1 MPSVNAT
8 KTWTDEAS
16 IISQF
21 ASSTTVWL
29 IGFLRPP
36 MTATFIFRLETS
48 AYAILYL
55 STDENPD
62 NIVPILN
69 TSSSLE
75 SAEQILYNDTK
86 SRIVYAIDSVINGIA
101 EVQQISVINAPFQ
114 IGFEGVYTAILEGA
128 TDAIIIQDALNDLA
142 TIYPLMVTV
151 AFVGTA
157 YEVTFP
163 IEMGDVSLLTIISI
177 AFINPQYVIESVQ
190 GVASGTK
197 LAFRLDGAT
206 SNYFDFRTGVVTNA
220 MLTNSFNQLFT
231 IRCPPSLY
239 DQQTISSI
247 VYSNEF
253 ETANPYDDSIIIT
266 NMAFCGRDALTSGY
280 LVIGNMRPADY
291 MCFAY
296 KIPPSGGT
304 VIMRFYVQSDGDSS
318 TNTYENITMQLNQDG
333 HWHYTCIDLL
343 NTLQQHSVTYLTID
357 TFLIMNV
364 YLNSYPFG
372 SMFDTVTLRTSVPN
386 GYEDQD
392 TVTTTDQSSS
402 GQCTFPF
409 VYNGQTYFTCTLDE
423 NNMPICG
430 SISNTTFYCQ
440 NSSIEG
446 VRRLYPKYQLLYNSL
461 NVTHSSVNKM
471 INISFRYTSCASPTL
486 IEPLPP
492 TIANV
497 TSITNASKAIGG
509 VYDIMFKQH
518 LYTSIP
524 AKITGQDLTN
534 LLQSFPD
541 FGYVIADSTG
551 ECAQYSY
558 TIRWLTNTK
567 QPLIAI
573 VNSSEVIPMNT
584 SITVRMDQ
592 SGGGNSLFYNLPADM
607 LRTWHTIPQVEVL
620 VGGYSSYCSNTD
632 NNCPFQ
638 WLIQQTPL
646 IFAINQNGTIVT
658 IDGIGFG
665 STIESNIVSIGESGS
680 CNVTKV
686 NTTSIICTIVNAPSG
701 PQSVQVNVVNKGFA
715 LSNESAT
722 VIVQLSILSFQ
733 PTRGGAGGGYRLTVI
748 GTGFSSNA
756 SITIDGNP
764 CTNSSVANFSSITCI
779 VPPTT
784 NINNGQALVTVIDG
798 TLSVN
803 ASSYFLY
810 NTSVTPTILSIS
822 PTIFTLNG
830 GTLNITGVGFGNSSV
845 FVFIGSTNVSIM
857 SLSSNQI
864 LVRLSALPPG
874 LYPVT
879 VNTST
884 GFARPLF
891 YVEYRFYVQQ
901 ISPQVGSLYG
911 GTNVSVQG
919 EGFDNSTV
927 IQFRDQ
933 NNILFP
939 CNIMSIESTQ
949 INCRTTSAVAQ
960 VMIAANGIDPI
971 KGPGF
976 AWLPSR
982 QTVQQGTVVTW
993 QWISPIVTSPLTYK
1007 ILQVANPYSNQ
1018 LVTGGFDSGAATA
1031 SGSFSYQF
1039 ATIGTYYYLSP
1050 NIDRP
1055 NGTSIRGII
1064 DVVASTPKILTVKA
1078 MWGSFA
1084 AQTCAFPFTFRSV
1097 RYNACILIN
1106 DTQAWCSPTS
1116 AYTGQRLY
1124 CTSRSVGNTRTLSS
1138 VISTVFLS
1146 GVSPTIIGI
1155 YGGILLSII
1164 GTGFSS
1170 DIEQI
1175 QVTIGSN
1182 PCPNVRATTNE
1193 IQCIIPAQGNS
1204 SNPATIYVVSNGIT
1218 VTLPSA
1224 IYYNATI
1231 TPNVTSVEPTSGS
1244 TWQIL
1249 NITGENFVNGQ
1260 TSVRVGNI
1268 LCVITSL
1275 STTSITCTLTLSTA
1289 TGYYPVI
1296 VHVNTSGDSN
1306 SDVLF
1311 FNELSLTNI
1320 TPAQGSYGGG
1330 LQVKVVGDGFNG
1342 TNINVII
1349 CNQTCSSVVV
1359 LSNTELTCITPSL
1372 VPVGTNTSC
1381 NLTVIID
1388 SISSSIPFLYTSD
1401 LTATLVSV
1409 SPTRAG
1415 TGGGTILTVNGDN
1428 FPNSTDALVV
1438 TIAGMICSVKTSNR
1452 TCITC
1457 ETGSYGQSST
1467 VAQVMVLIIGS
1478 GYAVGSVQF
1487 QYIDLWSSRWTW
1499 GGDEPPEA
1507 GTLVSID
1514 SGVTIY
1520 LDTTTPILKVLLIDN
1535 ATLIFDDS
1543 QDVALNTE
1551 YIVITNGGRLQ
1562 IGNESNPFQHQA
1574 IITMYGHLRSIEL
1587 PIFGAKVLAL
1597 RDGTVDMHGK
1607 TTVRTWTKLGITAN
1621 NGSSTITLLQQ
1632 VDWPIGSQIIIATTG
1647 DFLSQQE
1654 SEIRRIMNISSDGLT
1669 LTLDEPLTYTHLGI
1683 TLNLNATSID
1693 IRGEVGLLSH
1703 NIIFQGS
1710 ITDTWTETIPACP
1723 DGFNPD
1729 EFAVQTCYFGRYGEE
1744 IGSDQFGATI
1754 MVSQDMTTA
1763 NGTQQAILRLSNVEI
1778 TYVGQA
1784 FRLSR
1789 YPINFQINGNMS
1801 MSYIKSSS
1809 VHLSFNRAIN
1819 IEASNYITV
1828 ENNVLYNIMG
1838 EAMSLEDGVE
1848 IGNAFKNNL
1857 VVFVRS
1863 SSSLLN
1869 EEITP
1874 AAFWLTNPNNTVEN
1888 NAVAGSTHYGY
1899 WYRLLNTASGAS
1911 FALYPNYSPYIQ
1923 PFGRFYNNS
1932 VHSSGRFG
1940 VWIYPQYS
1948 PTINGNPSPPQAVFD
1963 GIVSWKNSKG
1973 FEWVKSNAIQ
1983 IRNAL
1988 AFDNNYAGIS
1998 CITAFDYQNRWI
2010 SSILGNGSSVVDSVI
2025 IGDTGVSSNPII
2037 PSIAGLVGRQ
2047 ML

>member
-1 MPSVNAT
+1 MGFERPTKITLGNTTPPMPSVNAT

-75 SAEQILYNDTK
+75 SAEQILYNDTNYFMLCISSTSGGNFQLSIK
-86 SRIVYAIDSVINGIA
+86 ASMLQTMSNTGGGMANSNTIQQIQIGNAPVFEHQRIVYAIDSVINGIA

-114 IGFEGVYTAILEGA
+114 IGFEGVYTGLFIVFHIMKFMHFTIYNNRYLAILEGA

-239 DQQTISSI
+239 DQQIISSI

-1031 SGSFSYQF
+1031 SAPNASCSSSTLNISSCGQTAPTTENPTNFLATLCTMESIISVSPAEGTVGTVITITGSIFGGTRVIIDGDGFSPDNTRVFIAGTEYTNLTTISYSQIILTTPSQSMYQNLNLSVIILIDKNQAVCLTSLCQYCWATSVTPYLLSVSTSENQNLTTF
-1039 ATIGTYYYLSP
+1039 TLNGQNFFGGGGTTIGTRV
-1050 NIDRP
+1050 NI
-1055 NGTSIRGII
+1055 NNNNYCNITSMTNQSIICSMNHVEAGTYDIFVSIEG
-1064 DVVASTPKILTVKA
+1064 
-1078 MWGSFA
+1078 
-1084 AQTCAFPFTFRSV
+1084 
-1097 RYNACILIN
+1097 
-1106 DTQAWCSPTS
+1106 
-1116 AYTGQRLY
+1116 
-1124 CTSRSVGNTRTLSS
+1124 VGNTRTLSS

-1587 PIFGAKVLAL
+1587 PI
-1597 RDGTVDMHGK
+1597 
-1607 TTVRTWTKLGITAN
+1607 
-1621 NGSSTITLLQQ
+1621 
-1632 VDWPIGSQIIIATTG
+1632 
-1647 DFLSQQE
+1647 
-1654 SEIRRIMNISSDGLT
+1654 
-1669 LTLDEPLTYTHLGI
+1669 Y
-1683 TLNLNATSID
+1683 
-1693 IRGEVGLLSH
+1693 
-1703 NIIFQGS
+1703 
-1710 ITDTWTETIPACP
+1710 
-1723 DGFNPD
+1723 

-1763 NGTQQAILRLSNVEI
+1763 NGTQQAILRLSNVE
-1778 TYVGQA
+1778 
-1784 FRLSR
+1784 
-1789 YPINFQINGNMS
+1789 
-1801 MSYIKSSS
+1801 
-1809 VHLSFNRAIN
+1809 
-1819 IEASNYITV
+1819 
-1828 ENNVLYNIMG
+1828 
-1838 EAMSLEDGVE
+1838 
-1848 IGNAFKNNL
+1848 
-1857 VVFVRS
+1857 
-1863 SSSLLN
+1863 
-1869 EEITP
+1869 
-1874 AAFWLTNPNNTVEN
+1874 LTNPNNTVEN

-1932 VHSSGRFG
+1932 VHSSVRFG

>member
-8 KTWTDEAS
+8 KTWTEEAS
-16 IISQF
+16 IVSQF
-21 ASSTTVWL
+21 ASSATVWL

-55 STDENPD
+55 SVDENPD

-69 TSSSLE
+69 TSSSSE
-75 SAEQILYNDTK
+75 SAEQILYNDTNVIPYLTVNYEEK
-86 SRIVYAIDSVINGIA
+86 NVLPDDIQIVYATNSVINGVA
-101 EVQQISVINAPFQ
+101 EVQQISVINEPFQ
-114 IGFEGVYTAILEGA
+114 LGFEGVYTAILESA
-128 TDAIIIQDALNDLA
+128 TDAIVIQDALNDLA

-151 AFVGTA
+151 AFVGTV

-163 IEMGDVSLLTIISI
+163 IEMGDVSLLTIIST
-177 AFINPQYVIESVQ
+177 AFINPQYAIESVQ
-190 GVASGTK
+190 GIASGTK

-206 SNYFDFRTGVVTNA
+206 SNYFDFRTSVVTNV
-220 MLTNSFNQLFT
+220 MLTNAFNQLFT

-239 DQQTISSI
+239 DQQATSSI

-253 ETANPYDDSIIIT
+253 ETASPYDDSIIIT
-266 NMAFCGRDALTSGY
+266 NMAFCGRDALTNGY
-280 LVIGNMRPADY
+280 LVTWNMQPADY

-318 TNTYENITMQLNQDG
+318 TNTYEYITMQLNQDG
-333 HWHYTCIDLL
+333 HWHYTCIHLL
-343 NTLQQHSVTYLTID
+343 NTLQQHSVTYLTIY
-357 TFLIMNV
+357 TFLIMHV
-364 YLNSYPFG
+364 YPYSYPFG

-440 NSSIEG
+440 NSSIDG

-461 NVTHSSVNKM
+461 NVIHSSANKM
-471 INISFRYTSCASPTL
+471 IDISFRYTSCASPTL

-541 FGYVIADSTG
+541 FGYVIVDSTG

-558 TIRWLTNTK
+558 TIRWLTDTK
-567 QPLIAI
+567 QPLIEI
-573 VNSSEVIPMNT
+573 VNSSEMIPINT
-584 SITVRMDQ
+584 SITVRMVQ

-632 NNCPFQ
+632 NNCLFQ

-646 IFAINQNGTIVT
+646 IFAVNQNETIVT

-665 STIESNIVSIGESGS
+665 STLESNIVSIGESGS
-680 CNVTKV
+680 CNVTKINV
-686 NTTSIICTIVNAPSG
+686 TSIICTIVNAPSG

-715 LSNESAT
+715 QSNGSTT
-722 VIVQLSILSFQ
+722 VIVQLSIISFQ

-764 CTNSSVANFSSITCI
+764 CTNTSIANFSSITCI
-779 VPPTT
+779 VPPIT

-798 TLSVN
+798 TLSAN

-810 NTSVTPTILSIS
+810 NTSVTPTIFSIS
-822 PTIFTLNG
+822 PTIFTMNG

-845 FVFIGSTNVSIM
+845 SVFVGSINISIM
-857 SLSSNQI
+857 SLSPNQI

-879 VNTST
+879 VNTSN
-884 GFARPLF
+884 GFAQPLV
-891 YVEYRFYVQQ
+891 YVEYQFYVQQ

-911 GTNVSVQG
+911 GTNVSIQG
-919 EGFDNSTV
+919 EGFDNSTI

-933 NNILFP
+933 NNFLFP
-939 CNIMSIESTQ
+939 CNITSIESTQ
-949 INCRTTSAVAQ
+949 INCRTTSAVSQ
-960 VMIAANGIDPI
+960 VTIIANGIDPI

-993 QWISPIVTSPLTYK
+993 QWNSPIVTLPLTYK

-1018 LVTGGFDSGAATA
+1018 LVTGGFDSGVATA
-1031 SGSFSYQF
+1031 SGSIFGGTRVTIDGDGFSPDNTRVFIAGTEYTNLTTISYSQIILITPSQSMYQNLNLSVIILIGRNQAVCLNSLCQYCW
-1039 ATIGTYYYLSP
+1039 ATSVTPYLLSVDTSVNQNLTTFIFNGQNFFGGGGTMISTRVNINNNNYCNITSMTNQSIICSANHVEAGTYD
-1050 NIDRP
+1050 IFV
-1055 NGTSIRGII
+1055 SIEG
-1064 DVVASTPKILTVKA
+1064 
-1078 MWGSFA
+1078 
-1084 AQTCAFPFTFRSV
+1084 
-1097 RYNACILIN
+1097 
-1106 DTQAWCSPTS
+1106 
-1116 AYTGQRLY
+1116 
-1124 CTSRSVGNTRTLSS
+1124 VGNTNTLPS

-1146 GVSPTIIGI
+1146 GVSPTTSGI

-1182 PCPNVRATTNE
+1182 LCSIVRMTTNE

-1218 VTLPSA
+1218 VTLPSS

-1244 TWQIL
+1244 AWQIL

-1268 LCVITSL
+1268 PCVITSL

-1289 TGYYPVI
+1289 TGHYSVV

-1306 SDVLF
+1306 SDVF
-1311 FNELSLTNI
+1311 FFSELSLTNI

-1330 LQVKVVGDGFNG
+1330 LQVTVVGDGFNG
-1342 TNINVII
+1342 TNINVTI

-1359 LSNTELTCITPSL
+1359 LSNTELACITPAL
-1372 VPVGTNTSC
+1372 APVGINTSC
-1381 NLTVIID
+1381 NLTVTID

-1401 LTATLVSV
+1401 LTAKLVSV

-1415 TGGGTILTVNGDN
+1415 TGGGTILTINGDN

-1438 TIAGMICSVKTSNR
+1438 TIAGVICSVKTSNS

-1457 ETGSYGQSST
+1457 ETGSYKQSST
-1467 VAQVMVLIIGS
+1467 VASVMVLITDS
-1478 GYAVGSVQF
+1478 GYAVDSVQF

-1499 GGDEPPEA
+1499 NGSEPPEA

-1607 TTVRTWTKLGITAN
+1607 TTLRTWTKLGITAN

-1632 VDWPIGSQIIIATTG
+1632 VDWPIGSQVIIATTG

-1654 SEIRRIMNISSDGLT
+1654 SEVRRIMNISSDGLT
-1669 LTLDEPLTYTHLGI
+1669 LTLDEPLTYTHLGV
-1683 TLNLNATSID
+1683 TLNLNATLID

-1710 ITDTWTETIPACP
+1710 ITDTWNETIPACP

-1729 EFAVQTCYFGRYGEE
+1729 EFAVQTCYLGRYGEE

-1754 MVSQDMTTA
+1754 MVNQDMTTA
-1763 NGTQQAILRLSNVEI
+1763 NGTQQAILRLSNVE
-1778 TYVGQA
+1778 
-1784 FRLSR
+1784 
-1789 YPINFQINGNMS
+1789 
-1801 MSYIKSSS
+1801 
-1809 VHLSFNRAIN
+1809 
-1819 IEASNYITV
+1819 
-1828 ENNVLYNIMG
+1828 
-1838 EAMSLEDGVE
+1838 
-1848 IGNAFKNNL
+1848 
-1857 VVFVRS
+1857 
-1863 SSSLLN
+1863 
-1869 EEITP
+1869 
-1874 AAFWLTNPNNTVEN
+1874 LTNPNNTVEN

-1899 WYRLLNTASGAS
+1899 WYRLLDTASGAS
-1911 FALYPNYSPYIQ
+1911 FALYPNYSPYTQ

-1948 PTINGNPSPPQAVFD
+1948 PTINSNPSPPQAVFD
-1963 GIVSWKNSKG
+1963 GLVSWKNSKG

-1988 AFDNNYAGIS
+1988 AFDNNDAGIS
-1998 CITAFDYQNRWI
+1998 CITAFDYQSRRI
-2010 SSILGNGSSVVDSVI
+2010 SSNLGNGSSVIDSVI
-2025 IGDTGVSSNPII
+2025 IGDTGVSLNPII
-2037 PSIAGLVGRQ
+2037 TSTAGLVGRQ

>member
-1 MPSVNAT
+1 MHNN
-8 KTWTDEAS
+8 E
-16 IISQF
+16 
-21 ASSTTVWL
+21 
-29 IGFLRPP
+29 
-36 MTATFIFRLETS
+36 
-48 AYAILYL
+48 YL
-55 STDENPD
+55 
-62 NIVPILN
+62 
-69 TSSSLE
+69 
-75 SAEQILYNDTK
+75 
-86 SRIVYAIDSVINGIA
+86 
-101 EVQQISVINAPFQ
+101 
-114 IGFEGVYTAILEGA
+114 AILEGA
-128 TDAIIIQDALNDLA
+128 TDAIVIQDALNDLA

-151 AFVGTA
+151 AFVGIA

-163 IEMGDVSLLTIISI
+163 IEMGDVSLLTIIST
-177 AFINPQYVIESVQ
+177 AFINPQYAIESVQ

-206 SNYFDFRTGVVTNA
+206 SSYFDFRTSVVTNV
-220 MLTNSFNQLFT
+220 MLANAFNQLFT

-239 DQQTISSI
+239 DQQATSSI

-253 ETANPYDDSIIIT
+253 ETANPYNDSIIT
-266 NMAFCGRDALTSGY
+266 SNMAFCGRGALTSDY
-280 LVIGNMRPADY
+280 LVIGNMQPAEY

-296 KIPPSGGT
+296 KIPPNSAT
-304 VIMRFYVQSDGDSS
+304 IIMDFNVQSDGDSS
-318 TNTYENITMQLNQDG
+318 INTYEYIRMQLNQDG
-333 HWHYTCIDLL
+333 HWHYTCINLL

-357 TFLIMNV
+357 TFLIMSV

-372 SMFDTVTLRTSVPN
+372 TRFDTVTLRTSLPN

-402 GQCTFPF
+402 GQCIFPF

-461 NVTHSSVNKM
+461 SVTHSIENKT
-471 INISFRYTSCASPTL
+471 IDISFRYTSCTSPTL
-486 IEPLPP
+486 IEPLPS

-524 AKITGQDLTN
+524 VKITGQDLTN

-573 VNSSEVIPMNT
+573 VNSSEVIPIET
-584 SITVRMDQ
+584 SITVRMLQ
-592 SGGGNSLFYNLPADM
+592 SGGDSSSFYNLPADM
-607 LRTWHTIPQVEVL
+607 LRTRHTIPQVEVL

-632 NNCPFQ
+632 SNCPFQ
-638 WLIQQTPL
+638 WSTQQTPL
-646 IFAINQNGTIVT
+646 IFAVNQNGSIVT

-665 STIESNIVSIGESGS
+665 STIESNIVSIGENGS
-680 CNVTKV
+680 CNVTEV

-701 PQSVQVNVVNKGFA
+701 QQSVQVNVINKGFA
-715 LSNESAT
+715 WSNESAT
-722 VIVQLSILSFQ
+722 VVVQLSIISFQ

-779 VPPTT
+779 VPPFT
-784 NINNGQALVTVIDG
+784 NIHNDQALVTVIDG
-798 TLSVN
+798 TLLAN
-803 ASSYFLY
+803 ASSYFSY
-810 NTSVTPTILSIS
+810 NTSVTPIIYSIS

-830 GTLNITGVGFGNSSV
+830 GTLNISGVGFGNSSV
-845 FVFIGSTNVSIM
+845 SVFVGSTNVSIM
-857 SLSSNQI
+857 PLSSNQI

-874 LYPVT
+874 LYSIR
-879 VNTST
+879 VNTSI
-884 GFARPLF
+884 GFARPLV

-901 ISPQVGSLYG
+901 VFPQVGSLYG

-919 EGFDNSTV
+919 EGFDNSTI

-933 NNILFP
+933 NNFLFP
-939 CNIMSIESTQ
+939 CTIMSIESTQ
-949 INCRTTSAVAQ
+949 INCRTTSFVSQ
-960 VMIAANGIDPI
+960 VTITNGIDPI
-971 KGPGF
+971 KGFGF

-993 QWISPIVTSPLTYK
+993 QWNSPIVTTPLTYK
-1007 ILQVANPYSNQ
+1007 ILQVANPYGNQ
-1018 LVTGGFDSGAATA
+1018 LVTGGFDSGSAIA
-1031 SGSFSYQF
+1031 SGSVFGGTRVIIDGDGFSPDNTRVFIAGTEYTDLATISYSQIILTTPLQSIYQNLNLSVIIF
-1039 ATIGTYYYLSP
+1039 IGRNQAVCLTSVCQYCWATSVTPYLRSVNTSVNQNLTTFTLHGQNFFGGGGTTIGTRV
-1050 NIDRP
+1050 NI
-1055 NGTSIRGII
+1055 NNNYCNITSITNQSII
-1064 DVVASTPKILTVKA
+1064 
-1078 MWGSFA
+1078 
-1084 AQTCAFPFTFRSV
+1084 C
-1097 RYNACILIN
+1097 
-1106 DTQAWCSPTS
+1106 S
-1116 AYTGQRLY
+1116 AYDVEAGTHDIFVSIEG
-1124 CTSRSVGNTRTLSS
+1124 VGNTNTLSS

-1146 GVSPTIIGI
+1146 SVSPTTSGI

-1164 GTGFSS
+1164 GIGFSS
-1170 DIEQI
+1170 NIEQI

-1182 PCPNVRATTNE
+1182 PCLIVRVTTNE
-1193 IQCIIPAQGNS
+1193 IQCIIPVQDNS
-1204 SNPATIYVVSNGIT
+1204 SNPETIYVVSNGIT
-1218 VTLPSA
+1218 VTLPSS

-1231 TPNVTSVEPTSGS
+1231 TPNVISVEPTSGS

-1260 TSVRVGNI
+1260 TSVRVGNT

-1275 STTSITCTLTLSTA
+1275 STTSITCTLALSIA
-1289 TGYYPVI
+1289 TGHYPVI

-1306 SDVLF
+1306 SDILF
-1311 FNELSLTNI
+1311 FSELLLTNI

-1330 LQVKVVGDGFNG
+1330 LQVTVIGDGFNG
-1342 TNINVII
+1342 TNLNVTI
-1349 CNQTCSSVVV
+1349 CNQTCSTVVV
-1359 LSNTELTCITPSL
+1359 ISNTELTCITPSL
-1372 VPVGTNTSC
+1372 VPVGFNTSC
-1381 NLTVIID
+1381 NLTVNIN
-1388 SISSSIPFLYTSD
+1388 SISSSMPFLYTSD

-1415 TGGGTILTVNGDN
+1415 TGGGTTLTINGNN
-1428 FPNSTDALVV
+1428 FPNSTDVLLV
-1438 TIAGMICSVKTSNR
+1438 TIAGVICSVETSNS

-1457 ETGSYGQSST
+1457 EIGSYIQSST
-1467 VAQVMVLIIGS
+1467 VASVMVLITGS

-1520 LDTTTPILKVLLIDN
+1520 LDTITPILKVLLIDN

-1551 YIVITNGGRLQ
+1551 YIVITNGGCLQ
-1562 IGNESNPFQHQA
+1562 IGNESDPFQHQA

-1597 RDGTVDMHGK
+1597 RGGTVDMHGE
-1607 TTVRTWTKLGITAN
+1607 TTIRTWTKLGNTAS
-1621 NGSSTITLLQQ
+1621 NGSSTITLLEQ
-1632 VDWPIGSQIIIATTG
+1632 VDWSIGSQIIIATTG

-1654 SEIRRIMNISSDGLT
+1654 SEVRRIMNISSDGLT
-1669 LTLDEPLTYTHLGI
+1669 LTLDEPLRYTHLGV
-1683 TLNLNATSID
+1683 TLDLNATWID

-1703 NIIFQGS
+1703 NIIFQ
-1710 ITDTWTETIPACP
+1710 
-1723 DGFNPD
+1723 D
-1729 EFAVQTCYFGRYGEE
+1729 EFAVQTCYLGRYGEE

-1754 MVSQDMTTA
+1754 MVSQDMITA
-1763 NGTQQAILRLSNVEI
+1763 NGTQQVILRLSNVE
-1778 TYVGQA
+1778 
-1784 FRLSR
+1784 
-1789 YPINFQINGNMS
+1789 
-1801 MSYIKSSS
+1801 
-1809 VHLSFNRAIN
+1809 
-1819 IEASNYITV
+1819 
-1828 ENNVLYNIMG
+1828 
-1838 EAMSLEDGVE
+1838 
-1848 IGNAFKNNL
+1848 
-1857 VVFVRS
+1857 
-1863 SSSLLN
+1863 
-1869 EEITP
+1869 
-1874 AAFWLTNPNNTVEN
+1874 LTNPNNIVEN

-1899 WYRLLNTASGAS
+1899 WYRLLDTPSGAS
-1911 FALYPNYSPYIQ
+1911 FALYPNYSPYTQ

-1948 PTINGNPSPPQAVFD
+1948 PTIYGNPSPPQAVFD
-1963 GIVSWKNSKG
+1963 GIVSWKNRKG

-1983 IRNAL
+1983 IRNAF
-1988 AFDNNYAGIS
+1988 AFDNNDVGIS
-1998 CITAFDYQNRWI
+1998 CITAFDYQSRSR
-2010 SSILGNGSSVVDSVI
+2010 SSLLGNGSSVVDSVI
-2025 IGDTGVSSNPII
+2025 IGDTGGSSNPII
-2037 PSIAGLVGRQ
+2037 PLVAGLVGRQ

>member
-1 MPSVNAT
+1 M
-8 KTWTDEAS
+8 
-16 IISQF
+16 
-21 ASSTTVWL
+21 
-29 IGFLRPP
+29 
-36 MTATFIFRLETS
+36 
-48 AYAILYL
+48 LYFNL
-55 STDENPD
+55 K
-62 NIVPILN
+62 
-69 TSSSLE
+69 
-75 SAEQILYNDTK
+75 Q
-86 SRIVYAIDSVINGIA
+86 IVYATDSVINGAA
-101 EVQQISVINAPFQ
+101 EVQQISVINEPFQ
-114 IGFEGVYTAILEGA
+114 LGFEGVYTAILEGA
-128 TDAIIIQDALNDLA
+128 TDAIVIQDALNDLA

-151 AFVGTA
+151 AFVGTV

-163 IEMGDVSLLTIISI
+163 IEMGDVSLLTIIST
-177 AFINPQYVIESVQ
+177 AFINPQYAIESVQ
-190 GVASGTK
+190 GIASGTK

-206 SNYFDFRTGVVTNA
+206 SNYFDFRTSVVTNV
-220 MLTNSFNQLFT
+220 MLTNAFNQLFT

-239 DQQTISSI
+239 DQQATSSI

-253 ETANPYDDSIIIT
+253 ETASPYDDSIIIT
-266 NMAFCGRDALTSGY
+266 NMAFCGRDALTNGY
-280 LVIGNMRPADY
+280 LVTWNMQPADY

-318 TNTYENITMQLNQDG
+318 TNTYEYITMQLNQDG
-333 HWHYTCIDLL
+333 HWHYTCIHLL
-343 NTLQQHSVTYLTID
+343 NTLQQHSVTYLTIY
-357 TFLIMNV
+357 TFLIMHV
-364 YLNSYPFG
+364 YPYSYPFG

-440 NSSIEG
+440 NSSVDG

-461 NVTHSSVNKM
+461 NVIHSSANKM
-471 INISFRYTSCASPTL
+471 IDISFRYTSCASPTL

-541 FGYVIADSTG
+541 FGYVIVDSTG

-558 TIRWLTNTK
+558 TIRWLTDTK
-567 QPLIAI
+567 QPLIEI
-573 VNSSEVIPMNT
+573 VNSSEMIPINT
-584 SITVRMDQ
+584 SITVRMVQ

-646 IFAINQNGTIVT
+646 IFAVNQNGTIVT

-665 STIESNIVSIGESGS
+665 STLESNIVSIGESGS
-680 CNVTKV
+680 CNVTKINV
-686 NTTSIICTIVNAPSG
+686 TSIICTIVNAPSG

-715 LSNESAT
+715 QSNGSTT
-722 VIVQLSILSFQ
+722 VIVQLSIISFQ

-764 CTNSSVANFSSITCI
+764 CTNTSIANFSSITCI
-779 VPPTT
+779 VPPIT

-798 TLSVN
+798 TLSAN

-810 NTSVTPTILSIS
+810 NTSVTPTIFSIS
-822 PTIFTLNG
+822 PTIFTMNG

-845 FVFIGSTNVSIM
+845 SVFVGSTNISIM
-857 SLSSNQI
+857 SLSPNQI

-879 VNTST
+879 VNTSN
-884 GFARPLF
+884 GFAQPLV
-891 YVEYRFYVQQ
+891 YVEYQFYVQQ

-911 GTNVSVQG
+911 GTNVSIQG
-919 EGFDNSTV
+919 EGFDNSTI

-933 NNILFP
+933 NNFLFP
-939 CNIMSIESTQ
+939 CNITSIESTQ
-949 INCRTTSAVAQ
+949 INCRTTSAVSQ
-960 VMIAANGIDPI
+960 VTIIANGIDPI

-993 QWISPIVTSPLTYK
+993 QWNSPIVTLPLTYK

-1018 LVTGGFDSGAATA
+1018 LVTGGFDSGVATA

-1039 ATIGTYYYLSP
+1039 AAIGTYYYLSP

-1055 NGTSIRGII
+1055 DGTSIRGII
-1064 DVVASTPKILTVKA
+1064 DVVASTPKMLTVTA
-1078 MWGSFA
+1078 TWGSFA
-1084 AQTCAFPFTFRSV
+1084 
-1097 RYNACILIN
+1097 
-1106 DTQAWCSPTS
+1106 
-1116 AYTGQRLY
+1116 G
-1124 CTSRSVGNTRTLSS
+1124 VGNTNTLPS

-1146 GVSPTIIGI
+1146 GVSPTTSGI

-1175 QVTIGSN
+1175 QVTIASN
-1182 PCPNVRATTNE
+1182 LCSIVRTTTNE
-1193 IQCIIPAQGNS
+1193 IQCIIPAQGDS
-1204 SNPATIYVVSNGIT
+1204 SNPATIYIVSNGIT
-1218 VTLPSA
+1218 VTLPSS

-1244 TWQIL
+1244 AWQIL

-1268 LCVITSL
+1268 PCVITSL

-1289 TGYYPVI
+1289 TGHYPVV

-1306 SDVLF
+1306 SDVF
-1311 FNELSLTNI
+1311 FFSELSLTNI

-1330 LQVKVVGDGFNG
+1330 LQVTVVGDGFNG
-1342 TNINVII
+1342 TNINVTI

-1359 LSNTELTCITPSL
+1359 LSNTELACITPAL
-1372 VPVGTNTSC
+1372 APVGINTSC
-1381 NLTVIID
+1381 NLTVTID

-1401 LTATLVSV
+1401 LTAKLVSV

-1415 TGGGTILTVNGDN
+1415 TGGGTILTINGDN

-1438 TIAGMICSVKTSNR
+1438 TIAGVICSVKTSNS

-1457 ETGSYGQSST
+1457 ETGSYKQSST
-1467 VAQVMVLIIGS
+1467 VASVMVLITDS
-1478 GYAVGSVQF
+1478 GYAVDSVQF

-1499 GGDEPPEA
+1499 NGSEPPEA

-1607 TTVRTWTKLGITAN
+1607 MTLRTWTKLGITAN

-1632 VDWPIGSQIIIATTG
+1632 VDWPIGSQVIIATTG

-1654 SEIRRIMNISSDGLT
+1654 SEVRRIMNISSDGLT
-1669 LTLDEPLTYTHLGI
+1669 LTLDEPLTYTHLGV
-1683 TLNLNATSID
+1683 TLNLNATLID

-1703 NIIFQGS
+1703 SIIFQGS
-1710 ITDTWTETIPACP
+1710 ITDTWNETIPACP

-1729 EFAVQTCYFGRYGEE
+1729 EFAVQTCYLGRYGEE

-1754 MVSQDMTTA
+1754 MVNQDMTTA
-1763 NGTQQAILRLSNVEI
+1763 NGTQQAILRLSNVE
-1778 TYVGQA
+1778 
-1784 FRLSR
+1784 
-1789 YPINFQINGNMS
+1789 
-1801 MSYIKSSS
+1801 
-1809 VHLSFNRAIN
+1809 
-1819 IEASNYITV
+1819 
-1828 ENNVLYNIMG
+1828 
-1838 EAMSLEDGVE
+1838 
-1848 IGNAFKNNL
+1848 
-1857 VVFVRS
+1857 
-1863 SSSLLN
+1863 
-1869 EEITP
+1869 
-1874 AAFWLTNPNNTVEN
+1874 LTNPNNTVEN

-1899 WYRLLNTASGAS
+1899 WYRLLDTASGAS
-1911 FALYPNYSPYIQ
+1911 FALYPNYSPYTQ

-1940 VWIYPQYS
+1940 VWVYPQYS
-1948 PTINGNPSPPQAVFD
+1948 PTINSNPSPPQAVFD

-1988 AFDNNYAGIS
+1988 AFDNNDAGIS
-1998 CITAFDYQNRWI
+1998 CITAFDYQSRRI
-2010 SSILGNGSSVVDSVI
+2010 SSNLGNGSSVIDSVI
-2025 IGDTGVSSNPII
+2025 IGDTGVSLNPII
-2037 PSIAGLVGRQ
+2037 TSIAGLVGRQ

>member
-8 KTWTDEAS
+8 KTWTEEAS
-16 IISQF
+16 IVSQF
-21 ASSTTVWL
+21 ASSATVWL

-55 STDENPD
+55 SVDENPD

-69 TSSSLE
+69 TSSSSE
-75 SAEQILYNDTK
+75 SAEQILYNDTNVIPYLTVNYEEK
-86 SRIVYAIDSVINGIA
+86 NVLPDDIQIVYATDSVINGAA
-101 EVQQISVINAPFQ
+101 EVQQISVINEPFQ
-114 IGFEGVYTAILEGA
+114 LGFEGVYTAILEGA
-128 TDAIIIQDALNDLA
+128 TDAIVIQDALNDLA

-151 AFVGTA
+151 AFVGTV

-163 IEMGDVSLLTIISI
+163 IEMGDVSLLTIIST
-177 AFINPQYVIESVQ
+177 AFINPQYAIESVQ
-190 GVASGTK
+190 GIASGTK

-206 SNYFDFRTGVVTNA
+206 SNYFDFRTSVVTNV
-220 MLTNSFNQLFT
+220 MLTNAFNQLFT

-239 DQQTISSI
+239 DQQATSSI

-253 ETANPYDDSIIIT
+253 ETASPYDDSIIIT
-266 NMAFCGRDALTSGY
+266 NMAFCGRDALTNGY
-280 LVIGNMRPADY
+280 LVTWNMQPADY

-318 TNTYENITMQLNQDG
+318 TNTYEYITMQLNQDG
-333 HWHYTCIDLL
+333 HWHYTCIHLL
-343 NTLQQHSVTYLTID
+343 NTLQQHSVTYLTIY
-357 TFLIMNV
+357 TFLIMHV
-364 YLNSYPFG
+364 YPYSYPFG

-440 NSSIEG
+440 NSSVDG

-461 NVTHSSVNKM
+461 NVIHSSANKM
-471 INISFRYTSCASPTL
+471 IDISFRYTSCASPTL

-541 FGYVIADSTG
+541 FGYVIVDSTG

-558 TIRWLTNTK
+558 TIRWLTDTK
-567 QPLIAI
+567 QPLIEI
-573 VNSSEVIPMNT
+573 VNSSEMIPINT
-584 SITVRMDQ
+584 SITVRMVQ

-646 IFAINQNGTIVT
+646 IFAVNQNGTIVT

-665 STIESNIVSIGESGS
+665 STLESNIVSIGESGS
-680 CNVTKV
+680 CNVTKINV
-686 NTTSIICTIVNAPSG
+686 TSIICTIVNAPSG

-715 LSNESAT
+715 QSNGSTT
-722 VIVQLSILSFQ
+722 VIVQLSIISFQ

-764 CTNSSVANFSSITCI
+764 CTNTSIANFSSITCI
-779 VPPTT
+779 VPPIT

-798 TLSVN
+798 TLSAN

-810 NTSVTPTILSIS
+810 NTSVTPTIFSIS
-822 PTIFTLNG
+822 PTIFTMNG

-845 FVFIGSTNVSIM
+845 SVFVGSTNISIM
-857 SLSSNQI
+857 SLSPNQI

-879 VNTST
+879 VNTSN
-884 GFARPLF
+884 GFAQPLV

-919 EGFDNSTV
+919 EGFDNSTI

-933 NNILFP
+933 NNFLFP
-939 CNIMSIESTQ
+939 CNITSIESTQ
-949 INCRTTSAVAQ
+949 INCRTTSAVSQ
-960 VMIAANGIDPI
+960 VTIIANGIDPI

-993 QWISPIVTSPLTYK
+993 QWNSPIVTLPLTYK

-1018 LVTGGFDSGAATA
+1018 LVTGGFDSGVATA

-1039 ATIGTYYYLSP
+1039 AAIGTYYYLSP

-1055 NGTSIRGII
+1055 DGTSIRGII
-1064 DVVASTPKILTVKA
+1064 DVVASTPKMLTVTA
-1078 MWGSFA
+1078 TWGSFA
-1084 AQTCAFPFTFRSV
+1084 GSIFGGTRVTIDGDGF
-1097 RYNACILIN
+1097 
-1106 DTQAWCSPTS
+1106 SPDNTRVFI
-1116 AYTGQRLY
+1116 AG
-1124 CTSRSVGNTRTLSS
+1124 VGNTNTLPS

-1146 GVSPTIIGI
+1146 GVSPTTSGI

-1175 QVTIGSN
+1175 QVTIASN
-1182 PCPNVRATTNE
+1182 LCSIVRTTTNE
-1193 IQCIIPAQGNS
+1193 IQCIIPAQGDS
-1204 SNPATIYVVSNGIT
+1204 SNPATIYIVSNGIT
-1218 VTLPSA
+1218 VTLPSS

-1244 TWQIL
+1244 AWQIL

-1268 LCVITSL
+1268 PCVITSL

-1289 TGYYPVI
+1289 TGHYPVV

-1306 SDVLF
+1306 SDVF
-1311 FNELSLTNI
+1311 FFSELSLTNI

-1330 LQVKVVGDGFNG
+1330 LQVTVVGDGFNG
-1342 TNINVII
+1342 TNINVTI

-1359 LSNTELTCITPSL
+1359 LSNTELACITPAL
-1372 VPVGTNTSC
+1372 APVGINTSC
-1381 NLTVIID
+1381 NLTVTID

-1401 LTATLVSV
+1401 LTAKLVSV

-1415 TGGGTILTVNGDN
+1415 TGGGTILTINGDN

-1438 TIAGMICSVKTSNR
+1438 TIAGVICSVKTSNS

-1457 ETGSYGQSST
+1457 ETGSYKQSST
-1467 VAQVMVLIIGS
+1467 VASVMVLITDS
-1478 GYAVGSVQF
+1478 GYAVDSVQF

-1499 GGDEPPEA
+1499 NGSEPPEA

-1607 TTVRTWTKLGITAN
+1607 MTLRTWTKLGITAN

-1632 VDWPIGSQIIIATTG
+1632 VDWPIGSQVIIATTG

-1654 SEIRRIMNISSDGLT
+1654 SEVRRIMNISSDGLT
-1669 LTLDEPLTYTHLGI
+1669 LTLDEPLTYTHLGV
-1683 TLNLNATSID
+1683 TLNLNATLID

-1703 NIIFQGS
+1703 SIIFQGS
-1710 ITDTWTETIPACP
+1710 ITDTWNETIPACP

-1729 EFAVQTCYFGRYGEE
+1729 EFAVQTCYLGRYGEE

-1754 MVSQDMTTA
+1754 MVNQDMTTA

-1789 YPINFQINGNMS
+1789 HPINFQINGNMS

-1848 IGNAFKNNL
+1848 IGNVFKNNL

-1899 WYRLLNTASGAS
+1899 WYRLLDTASGAS
-1911 FALYPNYSPYIQ
+1911 FALYPNYSPYTQ

-1940 VWIYPQYS
+1940 VWVYPQYS
-1948 PTINGNPSPPQAVFD
+1948 PTINSNPSPPQAVFD

-1988 AFDNNYAGIS
+1988 AFDNNDAGIS
-1998 CITAFDYQNRWI
+1998 CITAFDYQSRRI
-2010 SSILGNGSSVVDSVI
+2010 SSNLGNGSSVIDSVI
-2025 IGDTGVSSNPII
+2025 IGDTGVSLNPII
-2037 PSIAGLVGRQ
+2037 TSIAGLVGRQ